1 MYLQLLSMHDCSIRV
16 IHNIV
21 TALLEYLDLL
31 AVFSKAYVDLILPVT
46 ILVEYLYLRN
56 AK

>member
-1 MYLQLLSMHDCSIRV
+1 M
-16 IHNIV
+16 V

-31 AVFSKAYVDLILPVT
+31 AASPEAHVDLILFVT
-46 ILVEYLYLRN
+46 ILVKYLHLCN

>member
-1 MYLQLLSMHDCSIRV
+1 M
-16 IHNIV
+16 V

-31 AVFSKAYVDLILPVT
+31 AVFPEAYVDLILFVI
-46 ILVEYLYLRN
+46 ILIEYLHLCN